1 MKKNVTTDT
10 VQGDAEVLLRVEAER
25 KLIRPGGSARHID
38 ISVKAPESRKEA
50 ARAPLGLALVID
62 RSGSMQGSKL
72 QTAKAATI
80 AVIERLTAEDTA
92 SVVIFDSEVETLLP
106 EGRMTDARK
115 AEARRLIA
123 QVEAR
128 SATALHEGWLTGCR
142 SIAAESSAAGEINRL
157 GRCFLL
163 TDGLAN
169 EGLLDAEQIAAQAA
183 DIRRNALVS
192 TSTFGIGDDYDEALI
207 APMAVA
213 GNGQFHHLRD
223 EADILSTFSG
233 ELNEMFDVTARGVRI
248 EIDADSAVTPE
259 LVSMYWSGTQGKF
272 GPFRIDIGDLISGEE
287 RHIVARL
294 HFGRIAAAARVAVK
308 VRALWRNG
316 YEEIAGPWQELM
328 FEGAD
333 DATCDAERQNMQVM
347 HWVGLHH
354 AEKVRADSLPLYR
367 NGNAEQAEKSIG
379 AVVRRMRRYASE
391 DPDLV
396 SVVKELEELSST
408 YRENRMTQRMA
419 KETLYKSATNSRMQ
433 RDHRNQQGDSPA

>member
-1 MKKNVTTDT
+1 MITNTMSDT
-10 VQGDAEVLLRVEAER
+10 VRNETGVLLRVEAER
-25 KLIRPGGSARHID
+25 RLIRPGGSARHINLL
-38 ISVKAPESRKEA
+38 VRAPQSRKEA
-50 ARAPLGLALVID
+50 VRAPLGLALVID

-80 AVIERLTAEDTA
+80 AVIDRLNADDTA

-106 EGRMTDARK
+106 EGRMTEARK
-115 AEARRLIA
+115 AEARRLIDRI
-123 QVEAR
+123 EAR

-142 SIAAESSAAGEINRL
+142 SIAAESDAAREANRI

-169 EGLLDAEQIAAQAA
+169 EGLQDAEQIAAQAA

-248 EIDADSAVTPE
+248 ELDADSGVTAE
-259 LVSMYWSGTQGKF
+259 LVSMYWSGAQGQ
-272 GPFRIDIGDLISGEE
+272 PRPLRIDIGDLIGAEE
-287 RHIVARL
+287 RHVVARL
-294 HFGRIAAAARVAVK
+294 HFGRTAPGARVAVK
-308 VRALWRNG
+308 ARALWRIGN
-316 YEEIAGPWQELM
+316 EEIAGPWQELQ
-328 FEGAD
+328 FECAD
-333 DATCDAERQNMQVM
+333 DAACDAEIQNMQVM

-354 AEKVRADSLPLYR
+354 AEKVRADSLSLYR
-367 NGNAEQAEKSIG
+367 SGNLEQAEKSVG
-379 AVVRRMRRYASE
+379 AVVRRMRKYASQ
-391 DPDLV
+391 DRDLLRAV
-396 SVVKELEELSST
+396 EELEALRST
-408 YRENRMTQRMA
+408 YREQKMTHGLA
-419 KETLYKSATNSRMQ
+419 KETLYRSATSSRMQ
-433 RDHRNQQGDSPA
+433 RDHRNQQGNSPA